1 MDAALKDNLE
11 AARQTRKQGAV
22 VKHQSENA
30 QQVSFSSYFPP
41 FMVALLKDIL
51 DFTLIG
57 SLPGLG
63 SVVTFCFSIL
73 IFFLMMMAGS
83 KSKYSLSKKG
93 VTLMIGTAAEGFLFG
108 LNFLPIETITV
119 LFIYKQ
125 DKNAGNSK
133 ATLVA

>member
-1 MDAALKDNLE
+1 MDVALKDNLE
-11 AARQTRKQGAV
+11 ASRQVKKQGVV
-22 VKHQSENA
+22 VKRQSEDV

-41 FMVALLKDIL
+41 FLVALLKDIL

-73 IFFLMMMAGS
+73 IFLLMMMSGS
-83 KSKYSLSKKG
+83 KSKYSLTKKG
-93 VTLMIGTAAEGFLFG
+93 ITLMIGTVAEGFLFG

-119 LFIYKQ
+119 LFIYRQ
-125 DKNAGNSK
+125 DKNASNSK
-133 ATLVA
+133 STLVA